1 MGAQSCCVPL
11 VSNHFGKISGRIH
24 SDRGWRLAHRGDLCF
39 RRMDFYTTMSFFE
52 DIASALDA
60 EGIESRVN
68 EDVMFVPITSDLE
81 IQFVE
86 IDPLLPAAN
95 VYIAA
100 ADVDEDDEE
109 FEAVLV
115 SVAFSVED
123 AVEAVSRHIATDQ
136 VVTVLRD
143 LLEGTDERIAE
154 LEFEQDEFNPH
165 LVVADVGNDSELRV
179 LVETIDGVPSAIV
192 RFLAFDLDE
201 EDIEELE
208 DEAVKEFW
216 QVDEEGDDLD
226 ENERLAFLGNTDSGD
241 IPIVEVPAETLELGT
256 YTDFDRLFDVLSL
269 VSEQALDWEAQL
281 VNFDEGDFEE
291 PDVYDIFGEDADD
304 EDDEDIE
311 FFDTFTEDDDAD
323 VDDESDNN

>member
-1 MGAQSCCVPL
+1 
-11 VSNHFGKISGRIH
+11 
-24 SDRGWRLAHRGDLCF
+24 
-39 RRMDFYTTMSFFE
+39 MSFFE

-115 SVAFSVED
+115 SVAFSVDD

-154 LEFEQDEFNPH
+154 LEFDQDELNPH
-165 LVVADVGNDSELRV
+165 LVVAEVGNDSELRV

-192 RFLAFDLDE
+192 RFLAFDFDE
-201 EDIEELE
+201 EDMEELE
-208 DEAVKEFW
+208 DEAVTELW
-216 QVDEEGDDLD
+216 QVDEEGEDLD
-226 ENERLAFLGNTDSGD
+226 ENERLALFDNTDSDD
-241 IPIVEVPAETLELGT
+241 IPIVEVPAEALELGT
-256 YTDFDRLFDVLSL
+256 YTDFDRLFDVLGL

-281 VNFDEGDFEE
+281 VNFDEDDFEE
-291 PDVYDIFGEDADD
+291 PDVYDIFCEDADD
-304 EDDEDIE
+304 DADEALE

-323 VDDESDNN
+323 ADDEGDNN

>member
-1 MGAQSCCVPL
+1 
-11 VSNHFGKISGRIH
+11 
-24 SDRGWRLAHRGDLCF
+24 
-39 RRMDFYTTMSFFE
+39 MSFFE

-68 EDVMFVPITSDLE
+68 DDVMFVPITSDLE
-81 IQFVE
+81 IQFIE

-115 SVAFSVED
+115 SVAFSVDD

-154 LEFEQDEFNPH
+154 LEFSQDE
-165 LVVADVGNDSELRV
+165 RV

-192 RFLAFDLDE
+192 RFLAFDFDEDDLD
-201 EDIEELE
+201 DME
-208 DEAVKEFW
+208 DEAVTLAWE
-216 QVDEEGDDLD
+216 VDEEDEDLD
-226 ENERLAFLGNTDSGD
+226 EADRLALFDNADFD
-241 IPIVEVPAETLELGT
+241 DVPIVEVPAEALELGT
-256 YTDFDRLFDVLSL
+256 YTDFDRLFDVLGL

-281 VNFDEGDFEE
+281 VSFDDEDYEE
-291 PDVYDIFGEDADD
+291 PDVYDIFGEDDGD
-304 EDDEDIE
+304 EDADY
-311 FFDTFTEDDDAD
+311 FDTDDAD
-323 VDDESDNN
+323 VDDESEAEAAEDK

>member
-1 MGAQSCCVPL
+1 
-11 VSNHFGKISGRIH
+11 
-24 SDRGWRLAHRGDLCF
+24 
-39 RRMDFYTTMSFFE
+39 MSFFE
-52 DIASALDA
+52 DIASALDG

-68 EDVMFVPITSDLE
+68 DDVMFVPITSDLE

-100 ADVDEDDEE
+100 ADVDEDDED

-154 LEFEQDEFNPH
+154 LEFVQDEFNPN
-165 LVVADVGNDSELRV
+165 LVVAEVANDSELRV
-179 LVETIDGVPSAIV
+179 LVETIDGVPSAVV
-192 RFLAFDLDE
+192 RFLSFDFDE
-201 EDIEELE
+201 EELDELE
-208 DEAVKEFW
+208 DEAISKLWEIDSPEVISEEERVAIFGDAE
-216 QVDEEGDDLD
+216 DEDGG
-226 ENERLAFLGNTDSGD
+226 LA
-241 IPIVEVPAETLELGT
+241 PIIEVPAEALELGT

-269 VSEQALDWEAQL
+269 VSDQALDWEAQL
-281 VNFDEGDFEE
+281 VSIDDDDFDEPE
-291 PDVYDIFGEDADD
+291 VYDIFGADD
-304 EDDEDIE
+304 EDEDDVLFDDDDED
-311 FFDTFTEDDDAD
+311 EDYDGD
-323 VDDESDNN
+323 VEEDNESD